1 MALASSAENIQ
12 QSVRPKERAVRAN
25 LFAEIDDGNSPPLAQ
40 VHDVNGA
47 SVRTGFS
54 HPCVSVDRNV
64 AEAAV
69 RGDSDLVPVNVNSHC
84 GQNLF
89 GRSVHKQDAVLNLV
103 SDEKK
108 TVWTRVTRNA
118 AYK

>member
-1 MALASSAENIQ
+1 
-12 QSVRPKERAVRAN
+12 VRTN
-25 LFAEIDDGNSPPLAQ
+25 LFAEIDDGNSPTLAQ
-40 VHDVNGA
+40 VHDVNRA
-47 SVRTGFS
+47 SVRAGFS
-54 HPCVSVDRNV
+54 HPRVSIDRNV
-64 AEAAV
+64 AEATV

-108 TVWTRVTRNA
+108 IVWTRVTRNA
-118 AYK
+118 AHK